1 FYCKAE
7 DGIRDFHVTGVQTC
21 ALPISPTGAKMGRR
35 LFSKERR
42 AKKSDGTILARAA
55 VGKSIKNV
63 VALNIYQINEDRGQK
78 AMIEP
83 AEDRKSVVE
92 GNRVDHGGRSKSN
105 LEKS

>member
-1 FYCKAE
+1 
-7 DGIRDFHVTGVQTC
+7 
-21 ALPISPTGAKMGRR
+21 MGRR

-55 VGKSIKNV
+55 VGKSIKSV

-83 AEDRKSVVE
+83 AEVKNQIADLQS
-92 GNRVDHGGRSKSN
+92 RVAKMREF
-105 LEKS
+105 L